1 MDMSLAEKP
10 TQPRITVVE
19 FLDLPSNGQIGKREL
34 VHGVVRAMAP
44 PSPTH
49 GVLQARIAGRIDAH
63 LTSRKSPCRVGTEV
77 GVIPIWDPKH
87 NLRQP
92 DITVTCKPAT
102 RGERTFPDPVLIV
115 QILSPSNEQ
124 DTWESIQACATI
136 PSLMEI
142 VVASFDAVRMSIF
155 RKGPDGLWPDVPET
169 VETGGQVRLASIES
183 CFDIDDIF
191 AGTVLE

>member
-1 MDMSLAEKP
+1 MSLAEKP
-10 TQPRITVVE
+10 AQQRMTVSD
-19 FLDLPSNGQIGKREL
+19 FLDWPNNGQIGKREL

-49 GVLQARIAGRIDAH
+49 GVLQARIGGRIDAH
-63 LTSRKSPCRVGTEV
+63 LTRRNSPCRVGTEV

-92 DITVTCKPAT
+92 DITVTCRPAT

-136 PSLMEI
+136 PSLTE
-142 VVASFDAVRMSIF
+142 VVVVSFDAVHVRIF
-155 RKGPDGLWPDVPET
+155 RRGPDGLWPVIPVS
-169 VETGGQVRLASIES
+169 VESGGQVHLASIDASFES
-183 CFDIDDIF
+183 DEIY

>member
-1 MDMSLAEKP
+1 MSLAEKP
-10 TQPRITVVE
+10 GQSRMTVSD
-19 FLDLPSNGQIGKREL
+19 FLELPSHGQIGKREL

-63 LTSRKSPCRVGTEV
+63 LTKRKSPCRVGTEV

-102 RGERTFPDPVLIV
+102 RGERTFPDPILII

-136 PSLMEI
+136 ASLTEI
-142 VVASFDAVRMSIF
+142 VVVAFDAIRMSIF
-155 RKGPDGLWPDVPET
+155 RRGPNGVWPEVPET
-169 VETGGQVRLASIES
+169 VETGGCVHLASIDAT
-183 CFDIDDIF
+183 FDIDEIF